1 MTREDIKVCCKKISP
16 GYNEYSEC
24 DFADNVQTLAFID
37 TSQGQNGSR
46 GIVFS
51 TNHMMMNT
59 DGTLRIIFYTNITDV
74 RIIESFEDA
83 FADEL
88 DIVCGNEE
96 FRISNCSLNKTELKV
111 LLDELCDG
119 GLRGEGPARITL
131 PPPKPPANT
140 IAVTAAPSSPAVS
153 VSAENAADLLR
164 KAPPGIPLREVSHS
178 EPSADDTKQQAKRS
192 ENDVQQNKERDK
204 LTEKPQDSVQPNE
217 EQPDDEDIIFESDT
231 PVIFESV
238 INRKNIFQKPAEAPQ
253 KPSAPPEDLDDFDDF
268 NDPEERLKIQNM
280 TPEETMSF
288 LAQSLSEIN
297 APVSSEPEPK
307 PELRSEP
314 KPEPKLILE
323 RKPAAEQKPVPV
335 PTPEPVQRVKEASP
349 ANIKDYNPP
358 QEAVQKPKGLTVEPV
373 WGDIYIKASRNLREL
388 CESNRL
394 SMKQIET
401 ELHDKLLDSTKAF
414 AEITADES
422 RVPKVLIP
430 KITELKAAAQN
441 FDQYFQLGEDIAVR
455 AMFFMLYQMLSYSDR
470 IVETPETKEGLNDF
484 FRRFGP
490 AGIMLSMLDMR
501 V

>member
-1 MTREDIKVCCKKISP
+1 MTAMTREDIKACCKKISP
-16 GYNEYSEC
+16 GYSGDSVC
-24 DFADNVQTLAFID
+24 DFADNVQTLGFID

-51 TNHMMMNT
+51 TNHMMLNT
-59 DGTLRIIFYTNITDV
+59 DGTLRIIFYRNITDV
-74 RIIESFEDA
+74 KIIDSYEDA
-83 FADEL
+83 FSDEL
-88 DIVCGNEE
+88 EIVCAGEE
-96 FRISNCSLNKTELKV
+96 FRVSNCSLNKAELKS
-111 LLDELCDG
+111 LLDKLCDG
-119 GLRGEGPARITL
+119 GLRGEGPARITP

-140 IAVTAAPSSPAVS
+140 IAVTATPPEPVRSPSPIAKE
-153 VSAENAADLLR
+153 ENTDDLMKKTPSLEISSNEKR
-164 KAPPGIPLREVSHS
+164 QTEQVRNDIPPHEDMQTEQTKNDIQPRENRENEQSRRVIVQNESLKKDPPKPDPL
-178 EPSADDTKQQAKRS
+178 PG
-192 ENDVQQNKERDK
+192 
-204 LTEKPQDSVQPNE
+204 DSG
-217 EQPDDEDIIFESDT
+217 EDIVFESDT
-231 PVIFESV
+231 PVIFETV
-238 INRKNIFQKPAEAPQ
+238 INRNNNSKPNNL
-253 KPSAPPEDLDDFDDF
+253 SARDDDF
-268 NDPEERLKIQNM
+268 NNTEERLKIQNM
-280 TPEETMSF
+280 TTEETMSF

-297 APVSSEPEPK
+297 APVFDEPEPEPK
-307 PELRSEP
+307 PMPELVQHVIETP
-314 KPEPKLILE
+314 
-323 RKPAAEQKPVPV
+323 PA
-335 PTPEPVQRVKEASP
+335 T
-349 ANIKDYNPP
+349 ITDYNPP
-358 QEAVQKPKGLTVEPV
+358 FEAPQKSKGLTVEPV

-394 SMKQIET
+394 SMKQIEA
-401 ELHDKLLDSTKAF
+401 ELSDKLLDSTKAF